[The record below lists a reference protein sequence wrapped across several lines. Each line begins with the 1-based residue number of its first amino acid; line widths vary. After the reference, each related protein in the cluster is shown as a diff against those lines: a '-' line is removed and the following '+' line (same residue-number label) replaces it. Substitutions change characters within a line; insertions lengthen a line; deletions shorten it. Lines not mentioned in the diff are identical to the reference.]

1 MSSMSQNPC
10 ERRIAAMPASS
21 NRSLR
26 FRELRLAFPAALA
39 ILGGRESRVRDA
51 EHSGAGNDSASCK
64 YRASDD
70 ERLDAISIEAAE
82 SSTPAPNDIMAA
94 MARCGSYAISPSIV
108 PPSTPDAAAN
118 PQQKAHTAPV
128 IPSDKHA
135 PLRRHPRRCESSSK
149 PLTSLRNYR
158 IIRAPLRPSP
168 ALSVPL
174 PAEKLPNQGCYGL
187 GMSSSRK

>member
-1 MSSMSQNPC
+1 
-10 ERRIAAMPASS
+10 MPAGS

-82 SSTPAPNDIMAA
+82 SSTPAPNDMMAA
-94 MARCGSYAISPSIV
+94 MARCGSYAISPQYR
-108 PPSTPDAAAN
+108 PSKHAGRRRQSPAEGPHCSGNPFGHSMLLFVVTHDAASPAAN
-118 PQQKAHTAPV
+118 HGHLYGIT
-128 IPSDKHA
+128 
-135 PLRRHPRRCESSSK
+135 ESSA
-149 PLTSLRNYR
+149 R
-158 IIRAPLRPSP
+158 
-168 ALSVPL
+168 LSV
-174 PAEKLPNQGCYGL
+174 
-187 GMSSSRK
+187 RHRR

>member
-10 ERRIAAMPASS
+10 ERRIAAMSAGS

-82 SSTPAPNDIMAA
+82 SSTPAPNDMMAA

-128 IPSDKHA
+128 IPSDIA
-135 PLRRHPRRCESSSK
+135 CSSSSSPTTLRVQQQTTDIFTELQNHPRASPSVTGAERSVARRETSESG
-149 PLTSLRNYR
+149 L
-158 IIRAPLRPSP
+158 LRPRH
-168 ALSVPL
+168 VF
-174 PAEKLPNQGCYGL
+174 E
-187 GMSSSRK
+187 